1 MCPRKRIDVPYLDP
15 SSPLESPQGATEVG
29 HPVVKVRGTDALEV
43 EDHLAV
49 EEPLE
54 IRMGGHPFS
63 VTMRTPGHD
72 EDLVAGLLYAEG
84 ILQDAD
90 GLDVIARYH
99 AADGEADPGNVLNVL
114 LKGDVRVAR
123 ERLRRSLVA
132 SSSCGVCGKVSVDS
146 IRTAC
151 PPVTSDAVVPAT
163 LFPRLSAAMSAAQTT
178 FDRTGGLHAAGLFE
192 LDGRLLVLRE
202 DIGRHNAV
210 DKVVG
215 HMLRSRRLPLD
226 RHVLMVS
233 GRASFEIMQKAWVA
247 RIPIVAAVSA
257 PSSLAVQMA
266 VSAGMTLVGFL
277 REGGFNV
284 YAGAQRIDATA
295 RELA

>member
-1 MCPRKRIDVPYLDP
+1 VPSLDR
-15 SSPLESPQGATEVG
+15 SFPLEVPKGATEVG

-72 EDLVAGLLYAEG
+72 EDLVAGLLHAEG
-84 ILQDAD
+84 IIQDAD
-90 GLDVIARYH
+90 GLDVIAHYR
-99 AADGEADPGNVLNVL
+99 AADGEADQGNVVNVL
-114 LKGDVRVAR
+114 LKGDVRAAR

-132 SSSCGVCGKVSVDS
+132 SSSCGVCGKVTVDS

-151 PPVTSDAVVPAT
+151 PPVSSDAVVPAAI
-163 LFPRLSAAMSAAQTT
+163 FPRLSAAMTSAQTT
-178 FDRTGGLHAAGLFE
+178 FDRTGGLHAAGLFD
-192 LDGRLLVLRE
+192 LDGHLLVLRE

-226 RHVLMVS
+226 RHILMVS
-233 GRASFEIMQKAWVA
+233 GRASFEIMQKAWMA

-277 REGGFNV
+277 RERGFNV
-284 YAGAQRIDATA
+284 YAGAQRVDAGA
-295 RELA
+295 SELV

>member
-1 MCPRKRIDVPYLDP
+1 VQYRDPSFSLDVPK
-15 SSPLESPQGATEVG
+15 GAAAVG
-29 HPVVKVRGTDALEV
+29 HPVVKVRGSDALEV

-54 IRMGGHPFS
+54 IRMAGHAFS

-72 EDLVAGLLYAEG
+72 EDLVAGLLHAEG
-84 ILQDAD
+84 IIQDSD
-90 GLDVIARYH
+90 GLDVIAHYRP
-99 AADGEADPGNVLNVL
+99 AEGEADRGNVVNVL
-114 LKGDVRVAR
+114 LKGDVRAAR

-132 SSSCGVCGKVSVDS
+132 SSSCGVCGKVTVDS

-151 PPVTSDAVVPAT
+151 PPVRCDAVVPAA
-163 LFPRLSAAMSAAQTT
+163 LFPRLSRAMSAAQPT
-178 FDRTGGLHAAGLFE
+178 FDRTGGLHAAGLFD

-210 DKVVG
+210 DKVIG

-233 GRASFEIMQKAWVA
+233 GRASFEIMQKAWMA
-247 RIPIVAAVSA
+247 RIPFVAAVSA

-277 REGGFNV
+277 RDGGFNV
-284 YAGAQRIDATA
+284 YAGAQRVDATA
-295 RELA
+295 RELV